1 MTRCLFRLVRCAAIP
16 LMIAALSRSA
26 AACSLRAPWEIND
39 PLMIAFMGSPLSD
52 TVLAGDG
59 SRRPVVAMGH
69 SGAGAPR
76 VAYGQRVR
84 VDRVGDRARNALPRD
99 TREVVLVPWDYA
111 ADCSP
116 VAWGRSAR
124 WLPDSLSGLF
134 RARLRPRAQW
144 ARGIPTF
151 DITGT
156 HFQPYS
162 DRPSGATVF
171 DVLSSRESRLSA
183 PALLSFYDALPP
195 LGVAPDTLAA
205 LQWITRMR
213 ADTALANRYPVGAFT
228 YDARAQFES
237 ARAKAIR
244 VPVAGT
250 FRLDVLIDSLPPRTL
265 FLRVSAAVSSL
276 QDSARGIPDTA
287 LVPRLPEGYYISTAA
302 AKTIDQLPT
311 QCREFDH
318 ATIAYVDLDWH
329 VPMPADGTGEWKGGI
344 DERLLEL
351 LLSSDERER
360 WQARRRAAFAATAD
374 SLRTMPDS
382 VRALDR
388 NRLFIFIPDRP
399 LRISQDAVGPMR
411 IEGAITIPLLGVFR
425 IRGERISRDPL
436 PCQDGVDGVRDVD
449 EFAFANARRTQLTS
463 EASADVRRAL

>member
-1 MTRCLFRLVRCAAIP
+1 MTRCLFGLVRCAAIP

-69 SGAGAPR
+69 SGVGAPR

-84 VDRVGDRARNALPRD
+84 VDRLGDRARTALPRN

-116 VAWGRSAR
+116 VAWGHSAR

-144 ARGIPTF
+144 AQGIPTF

-156 HFQPYS
+156 HFQPYR

-171 DVLSSRESRLSA
+171 NEMSSRESRLSA
-183 PALLSFYDALPP
+183 LALLSLYDALPP
-195 LGVAPDTLAA
+195 QGVAPDTLAA

-213 ADTALANRYPVGAFT
+213 ADTALANRYPVSAFM
-228 YDARAQFES
+228 YDARAQFAS

-250 FRLDVLIDSLPPRTL
+250 FRLDVFIDSLPPRTL
-265 FLRVSAAVSSL
+265 FLRVSATVSSL

-287 LVPRLPEGYYISTAA
+287 HVPRLPEGYYISAA
-302 AKTIDQLPT
+302 AAATIDQLPT
-311 QCREFDH
+311 QCRVDQ
-318 ATIAYVDLDWH
+318 ARIAYVDLDWH
-329 VPMPADGTGEWKGGI
+329 APTPADGTGEWKGGI
-344 DERLLEL
+344 DERLLAL
-351 LLSSDERER
+351 LLSRDERER
-360 WQARRRAAFAATAD
+360 WQGRRRAAAAAAAD

-382 VRALDR
+382 VGALRR
-388 NRLFIFIPDRP
+388 NRPFIFIPNRP
-399 LRISQDAVGPMR
+399 LRMSQDAVGPMR
-411 IEGAITIPLLGVFR
+411 IEGATTIPLLGVFR
-425 IRGERISRDPL
+425 IRGERISLDPL
-436 PCQDGVDGVRDVD
+436 PCQDGVDG
-449 EFAFANARRTQLTS
+449 
-463 EASADVRRAL
+463 SALHAHFM